1 MLRKNHSRIC
11 DLCVTEWLVVMCD
24 LWWCAHSQVI
34 KMKISC
40 TRMFA
45 LFIACVKHLLVQT
58 FVGITCRSQQS
69 RRCSWVTNLKNILWL
84 ALTCFDLHHLGIQS
98 HGCLRSNQCVET
110 RGARGR
116 NPQPC
121 KKPGTEGA
129 TKLIWFEQFLDLFWH
144 ISTIWRNKTVM
155 DVWNWIIL
163 KIEGIKFVFSNH

>member
-84 ALTCFDLHHLGIQS
+84 ALTCTTSESKAMAAFVATNVWKHGVQEAVIPSPARSQARKERQNWFDLNSSLIYFDIF
-98 HGCLRSNQCVET
+98 RPFE
-110 RGARGR
+110 
-116 NPQPC
+116 
-121 KKPGTEGA
+121 E
-129 TKLIWFEQFLDLFWH
+129 TKLWWTSGIG
-144 ISTIWRNKTVM
+144 SYWRLKESNSYFR
-155 DVWNWIIL
+155 IIKL
-163 KIEGIKFVFSNH
+163 K